1 MMELDKICK
10 DRDYLF
16 GRLWAVAEMGC
27 NEKYDD
33 AGFSLQSA
41 YADFKNYPCETWM
54 KIVTNPKYHFLM
66 SGKYSQNI
74 SDIIDLFDHDDY
86 VKKEKL
92 GEGLFMAGYSCQK
105 IEGIKSTAASE
116 LGRKG
121 GLSKSEKK
129 AAAARE
135 NGKKGSRPRK
145 QPEQQ

>member
-1 MMELDKICK
+1 MMELDKTCK

-27 NEKYDD
+27 NEEYEN
-33 AGFSLQSA
+33 AGSLQSV

-54 KIVTNPKYHFLM
+54 KIVTNPKYRFLM
-66 SGKYSQNI
+66 SGKYGQNI

-92 GEGLFMAGYSCQK
+92 GNLFMAGYTCQK
-105 IEGIKSTAASE
+105 IEGIKNIAAAE
-116 LGRKG
+116 LGRRG
-121 GLSKSEKK
+121 GLVKSEAK

-135 NGKKGSRPRK
+135 NGRKGRRPRK
-145 QPEQQ
+145 QPEQK